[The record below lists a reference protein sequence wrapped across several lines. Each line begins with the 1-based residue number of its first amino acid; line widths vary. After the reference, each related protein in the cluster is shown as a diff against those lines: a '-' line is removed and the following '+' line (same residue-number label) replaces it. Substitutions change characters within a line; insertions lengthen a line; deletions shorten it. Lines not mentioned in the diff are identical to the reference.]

1 MTSTSQRRKPG
12 RPKGGPELRE
22 VILDRAE
29 LLFADHGFNGAKVR
43 DIATEAGVNQ
53 ALVRYY
59 FGSKQDLFDA
69 VVRRRGSVISGARHV
84 LLDELLSRDV
94 APTVAELV
102 RCYLKPQWDMKN
114 SGPNGAAFVRLQARL
129 HAEQEEHAF
138 RLRREVYDA
147 SVKRYIEAL
156 SEILPEI
163 PKEVISTRM
172 AFAVG
177 TYMFMLNDLGRI
189 NDLTDG
195 QVGDLGGA
203 ALLDQLVT
211 FISAGLAAPLST

>member
-1 MTSTSQRRKPG
+1 M
-12 RPKGGPELRE
+12 
-22 VILDRAE
+22 ILDKAE
-29 LLFADHGFNGAKVR
+29 LLFADYGFNGAKVR

-102 RCYLKPQWDMKN
+102 RCYLRPQWEMKN
-114 SGPNGAAFVRLQARL
+114 SGSNGAAFVRLQARL

-147 SVKRYIEAL
+147 SVKRYIQAL

-203 ALLDQLVT
+203 ALLDQLET
-211 FISAGLAAPLST
+211 FISAGLAAPLNT

>member
-1 MTSTSQRRKPG
+1 MASSNTRRKPG
-12 RPKGGPELRE
+12 RPKEGPELRQ
-22 VILDRAE
+22 VILDKAE

-43 DIATEAGVNQ
+43 DIATESGVNQ

-94 APTVAELV
+94 APTVSELV
-102 RCYLKPQWDMKN
+102 RCYLRPQWEMKN
-114 SGPNGAAFVRLQARL
+114 SGSNGAAFVRLQARL

-147 SVKRYIEAL
+147 SVKRYIQAL
-156 SEILPEI
+156 SEVLPEI

-177 TYMFMLNDLGRI
+177 TYMFMLSDLGRI

-203 ALLDQLVT
+203 ALLDQLET
-211 FISAGLAAPLST
+211 FISAGLAAPLNT

>member
-1 MTSTSQRRKPG
+1 MTSSNIRRKPG
-12 RPKGGPELRE
+12 RPKEGPELRE

-29 LLFADHGFNGAKVR
+29 LLFADHGFNGTRVR
-43 DIATEAGVNQ
+43 EIATEAGVNQ

-84 LLDELLSRDV
+84 LLDDLLSRDV
-94 APTVAELV
+94 APTVSELV
-102 RCYLKPQWDMKN
+102 RCYLTPQWEMKN

-129 HAEQEEHAF
+129 HAEQEDHAF

-147 SVKRYIEAL
+147 SVKRYIQAL
-156 SEILPEI
+156 SEVLPEI
-163 PKEVISTRM
+163 PKEIISTRM

-189 NDLTDG
+189 NDMTEG

-203 ALLDQLVT
+203 ALLDQLEA
-211 FISAGLAAPLST
+211 FLSAGLAAPLNR